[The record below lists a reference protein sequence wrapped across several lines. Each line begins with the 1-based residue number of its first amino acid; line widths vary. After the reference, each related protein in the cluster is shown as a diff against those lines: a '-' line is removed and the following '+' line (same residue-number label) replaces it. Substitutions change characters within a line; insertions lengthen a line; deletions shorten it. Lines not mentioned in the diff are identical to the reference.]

1 MITLVL
7 LENLNE
13 MNFGRCGKMITSAN
27 GTAWFS
33 KRSSAYEDLQILKQ
47 KEEKCKHHHCAF
59 IFLASVL
66 PNLSHIC
73 RKLWYLHAA

>member
-13 MNFGRCGKMITSAN
+13 MNFGRCGKMMTSAN

-33 KRSSAYEDLQILKQ
+33 KGSSAYEDLQILKQ
-47 KEEKCKHHHCAF
+47 KKKNAN
-59 IFLASVL
+59 ITTVLSLFLASVL
-66 PNLSHIC
+66 P
-73 RKLWYLHAA
+73 YLP